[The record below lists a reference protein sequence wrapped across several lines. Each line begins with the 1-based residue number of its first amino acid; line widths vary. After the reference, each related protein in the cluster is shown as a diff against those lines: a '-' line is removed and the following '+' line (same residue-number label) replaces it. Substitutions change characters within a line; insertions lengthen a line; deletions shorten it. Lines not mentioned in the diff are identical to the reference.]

1 MGFRSWNIF
10 DLEHVSALQARRG
23 DDLARLVGEWS
34 PAEGWYLSKT
44 LPKTF
49 ELERVLGVKGV
60 PGWYPG
66 SLKEWPCRLYDG
78 MIKVAR
84 TPVP

>member
-10 DLEHVSALQARRG
+10 DLEHVSALQARG
-23 DDLARLVGEWS
+23 DDLARLGEWS
-34 PAEGWYLSKT
+34 AAEGWYLSKT
-44 LPKTF
+44 LPKTV
-49 ELERVLGVKGV
+49 ELERVLGVKRV

-66 SLKEWPCRLYDG
+66 SLKEWPCGPYVDG